1 MSSELTPYEKSI
13 LQRVID
19 RRNAVPEEPEQEE
32 PQAESNGTIN
42 PHRTNPNFSFSIDD
56 LINRGNDDFYSDDK
70 DANDRYIGVPIS
82 LQKTLDYVG
91 QDGVVASMPY
101 LIGGMSV
108 APSNNFL
115 RQRWHTALTEENA
128 GIDTKGILRR
138 GKPIVIAVHGGG
150 ILTPERIKKAYN
162 EGLTPQ
168 NAAKFTESEWSDL
181 LEGKLPDGESIQI
194 YSVDDVKNGRISEPF
209 GRYGVVLDLEDAKA
223 TSSGYQNKN
232 DFMKNQLVLARAGT
246 LEHLE
251 TYFDNIQSGNSVS
264 NWHRFGEIDPATPQ
278 GRVLFLNNV
287 NYGLGSNI
295 YLGNNGR
302 FVGVVAPEAQ
312 GQSPRS
318 GTRN

>member
-19 RRNAVPEEPEQEE
+19 RRNAVPEEPEVGEETQESSE
-32 PQAESNGTIN
+32 ELGGD
-42 PHRTNPNFSFSIDD
+42 HNFRGVSQTFPFTIDD
-56 LINRGNDDFYSDDK
+56 LINRGNDEFYSNDK
-70 DANDRYIGVPIS
+70 DANNRYIGVPIS

-108 APSNNFL
+108 AQSGNYL

-181 LEGKLPDGESIQI
+181 LEGKLPDGEGIQI
-194 YSVDDVKNGRISEPF
+194 YNVDDVKNGRISEPF

-223 TSSGYQNKN
+223 ISSGYHNKN
-232 DFMKNQLVLARAGT
+232 DFMKNPLVLARAGT

-251 TYFDNIQSGNSVS
+251 KYFDNIQSGNLVG
-264 NWHRFGEIDPATPQ
+264 NWHRFGQIDPATPQ
-278 GRVLFLNNV
+278 GRVLFLNNFDKGLYGY
-287 NYGLGSNI
+287 NYLNSDGH
-295 YLGNNGR
+295 
-302 FVGVVAPEAQ
+302 FVGVRKNA
-312 GQSPRS
+312 
-318 GTRN
+318 